1 MAFYAIVSAGRR
13 RVDVVSIWC
22 APFAAR
28 PPHAADSPKTS
39 LTSPTRPPLAPRVA
53 RVVVTGVARRSSF
66 HARRL
71 VYATGFGSRAPVR
84 YRSCWLAQ
92 QCGEAIHRLRTH
104 CCERCVVWER
114 FIAGGN
120 PGARRA

>member
-1 MAFYAIVSAGRR
+1 MASIRIVSAGRR
-13 RVDVVSIWC
+13 
-22 APFAAR
+22 AR
-28 PPHAADSPKTS
+28 RRRLDLVRAVRAVRGGGRATNETGLASPS
-39 LTSPTRPPLAPRVA
+39 TRPPLAPRVA

-92 QCGEAIHRLRTH
+92 QCGEVIHRLRTH
-104 CCERCVVWER
+104 CCERCVV
-114 FIAGGN
+114 
-120 PGARRA
+120 